1 MNDPTKPSGT
11 STIPLSGHIAEVIA
25 PVRAAKRRVVLLVYH
40 RDGVEVVPLDLGAS
54 VVVGRA
60 PPADV
65 VIPDHC
71 LSRSHA
77 RFSRI
82 DADTISVED
91 LGSTNGTKIGGE
103 PIEQASIKPGNQVM
117 LGTVAAVIHVLADDE
132 ALPLGLEGHDAFI
145 AAVDAEI
152 ARARFFGRPL
162 AVLVVRAADVERGL
176 LPRWCPS
183 VRQLLRPV
191 DRIGLYGAGVVEI
204 LAPEMRL
211 EEALALGRS
220 IVARREGEPPLACG
234 VALFPDAGSST
245 EALVSAAREASR
257 RADRDVPVRAAPSS
271 VLRTLSSGAEVTPME
286 DGDLIAQSPGMRAL
300 IEMATRVAR
309 SSIPVLLQGETG
321 SGKEVLARFIHRSG
335 PRKAEPLVCVNC
347 GAIPSQL
354 VESTLF
360 GHEKGAFT
368 GALQQQKGVFEAADG
383 GTVLLDEIGE
393 LPAPAQAALLRVLET
408 KRVTRVGSVREIE
421 VDVRV
426 IAATHRDLEVMSQA
440 GGFRVDLYY
449 RLSAM
454 VIAIPPLR
462 KRVED
467 IAQLAACFLARATEG
482 AGRGPMSIDPEALA
496 LLERYAWPGN
506 ARELRNAI
514 DRAVVIA
521 EGDTVTPL
529 DLPERIRA
537 SGATPAAALKA
548 EASADAG
555 SLDAGS
561 LKERVERFERSTI
574 IAVLRE
580 TEGHQT
586 RAARL
591 LDVPLR
597 TLQHKIK
604 TYRIKKQYGTDDDA

>member
-1 MNDPTKPSGT
+1 MNDPLKSSGT
-11 STIPLSGHIAEVIA
+11 STIPLSGHAVEVLA
-25 PVRAAKRRVVLLVYH
+25 PARAAKRRVVLLVYH
-40 RDGVEVVPLDLGAS
+40 RDGVEVVPLEPGSA
-54 VVVGRA
+54 VVVGRT
-60 PPADV
+60 PPADI

-82 DADTISVED
+82 DADTVSVED
-91 LGSTNGTKIGGE
+91 LGSTNGTKLGGK
-103 PIEQASIKPGNQVM
+103 PIESASIKPGDQVM
-117 LGTVAAVIHVLADDE
+117 LGTIAAAIHVLTGDE
-132 ALPLGLEGHDAFI
+132 APPLGLEGHDAFV

-152 ARARFFGRPL
+152 TRARFFSRPL
-162 AVLVVRAADVERGL
+162 AVLVVQAADVEKGL
-176 LPRWCPS
+176 LPRWCP
-183 VRQLLRPV
+183 RIQQLLRPI

-204 LAPEMRL
+204 LAPEIGL
-211 EEALALGRS
+211 EEAQALAKS
-220 IVARREGEPPLACG
+220 IVARREGEPPLTCG
-234 VALFPDAGSST
+234 VALFPETGSST
-245 EALVSAAREASR
+245 ESLVSAAREASR
-257 RADRDVPVRAAPSS
+257 RADPASLRVAPSG
-271 VLRTLSSGAEVTPME
+271 VLRTLTSDAEVAPLE
-286 DGDLIAQSPGMRAL
+286 DGELVAQSPGMRAL
-300 IEMATRVAR
+300 ADTAMRVAR

-321 SGKEVLARFIHRSG
+321 AGKEVLARLIHRSG

-360 GHEKGAFT
+360 GHEKGSFT

-426 IAATHRDLEVMSQA
+426 IAATHRDLEAMSQA

-454 VIAIPPLR
+454 VIPIPPLR
-462 KRVED
+462 KRRED
-467 IAQLAACFLARATEG
+467 IAPLAARFLAHATEA
-482 AGRGPMSIDPEALA
+482 AGRGAMSIDPDALG

-506 ARELRNAI
+506 ARELRNALE
-514 DRAVVIA
+514 RAVVIA
-521 EGDTVTPL
+521 EGNVVTPL
-529 DLPERIRA
+529 DLPERVRA
-537 SGATPAAALKA
+537 GGSAPAAAPK
-548 EASADAG
+548 EDADA
-555 SLDAGS
+555 STDVGS

-574 IAVLRE
+574 VAVLRE
-580 TEGHQT
+580 TDGHQT
-586 RAARL
+586 KAARL

-604 TYRIKKQYGTDDDA
+604 SYGLKKHYATDDDT

>member
-1 MNDPTKPSGT
+1 MNDPLKPSGT
-11 STIPLSGHIAEVIA
+11 STIPLSSHIAEVLPPTQA
-25 PVRAAKRRVVLLVYH
+25 PRRVVLLVYH
-40 RDGVEVVPLDLGAS
+40 RDGVEVVPLDPGAS

-77 RFSRI
+77 RFSRM
-82 DADTISVED
+82 DADNVSVED
-91 LGSTNGTKIGGE
+91 LGSTNGTKLGGE
-103 PIEQASIKPGNQVM
+103 PIERASIKPGDQVM
-117 LGTVAAVIHVLADDE
+117 LGTIAAAIHVLAGGE
-132 ALPLGLEGHDAFI
+132 VLPLGLEGHDAFV

-152 ARARFFGRPL
+152 SRARFFGRPL
-162 AVLVVRAADVERGL
+162 AVLVARAADVEKGL

-211 EEALALGRS
+211 EEALALAQS

-234 VALFPDAGSST
+234 VAMFPEAGSST
-245 EALVSAAREASR
+245 EALVLAAREASR
-257 RADRDVPVRAAPSS
+257 RADRDEPVRAAPSG

-286 DGDLIAQSPGMRAL
+286 DGELVAQSPGMRAL
-300 IEMATRVAR
+300 AETAMRVAR
-309 SSIPVLLQGETG
+309 SSIPLLLQGETG
-321 SGKEVLARFIHRSG
+321 AGKEVLARLIHRSG
-335 PRKAEPLVCVNC
+335 PRRREPLVCVNC

-426 IAATHRDLEVMSQA
+426 IAATHRDLEAMSAA

-449 RLSAM
+449 RLGAM

-462 KRVED
+462 ERRED
-467 IAQLAACFLARATEG
+467 IALLSGRFLAHATE
-482 AGRGPMSIDPEALA
+482 AARRGPMSIDPEALA

-506 ARELRNAI
+506 ARELRNALE
-514 DRAVVIA
+514 RAVVIA
-521 EGDTVTPL
+521 EGDVVTPL
-529 DLPERIRA
+529 DLPERVRA
-537 SGATPAAALKA
+537 GGAAKAAAPKA
-548 EASADAG
+548 ESPADLG
-555 SLDAGS
+555 SLGVGS
-561 LKERVERFERSTI
+561 LKEQVERFERSAI

-580 TEGHQT
+580 TDGHQT
-586 RAARL
+586 KAARL

-604 TYRIKKQYGTDDDA
+604 SYGLKKHYGTDDDA